1 MRATVNDNLKAGETS
16 TIHRFEAAG
25 LGKAP
30 FCFTGMGESAG
41 SSCDYCG
48 TGIRYQFWVRSADGK
63 VFKVGCD
70 CIHKTDDAGLLQQI
84 SVAER
89 ELRDKKNQAAKARK
103 VQRLAERVEK
113 AKAKLDSVRG
123 ILAAQPHPNVY
134 FAEQGK
140 TLLDYVNWC
149 LEYRWGEKAAAIVEK
164 FSGK

>member
-1 MRATVNDNLKAGETS
+1 MYPQNRRCRIAATV
-16 TIHRFEAAG
+16 
-25 LGKAP
+25 
-30 FCFTGMGESAG
+30 
-41 SSCDYCG
+41 
-48 TGIRYQFWVRSADGK
+48 
-63 VFKVGCD
+63 
-70 CIHKTDDAGLLQQI
+70 